1 MLPSF
6 NQNLWFLREIWEWD
20 LNQHK
25 KKTVFH
31 LKAIRVDVV
40 EVLHSTGDVVPI
52 VERVD
57 EIKAKI
63 SNITLTTTKISQFL
77 RKPRKVLADN
87 NWHHRRKSFMPD
99 SFCAIFMP
107 DTICA
112 ILCHFYAIL
121 CHFMPFYA
129 ILCHFYAIFMPFL
142 CHLFSLAHHKRRL
155 K

>member
-1 MLPSF
+1 MESKAIIL
-6 NQNLWFLREIWEWD
+6 
-20 LNQHK
+20 K
-25 KKTVFH
+25 KQLFRVSIRVNDTFEASTRTRKRLFIH

-77 RKPRKVLADN
+77 RKPKKVLADN

-99 SFCAIFMP
+99 TF
-107 DTICA
+107 CA
-112 ILCHFYAIL
+112 ILCH
-121 CHFMPFYA
+121 
-129 ILCHFYAIFMPFL
+129 FMPFL
-142 CHLFSLAHHKRRL
+142 CHLFSLAHHKKRL